1 MQCYYR
7 ISRVIKYLV
16 EWGWRASVKT
26 KKQFI
31 LHSLI
36 IVKFSDHRNPLPES
50 NQTTRRSICINKNRK
65 AKASYHRE
73 LIDQNLSNR
82 ENFGTRLKLF
92 FQLKRKRFV
101 TAYTIKKILLK
112 NLVYFSVQSL
122 KILELNRCLSGIA
135 RGDILIRLCL
145 TVLI

>member
-16 EWGWRASVKT
+16 EWEWRASVKT

-73 LIDQNLSNR
+73 LIDQNLSNP
-82 ENFGTRLKLF
+82 
-92 FQLKRKRFV
+92 RKFWN
-101 TAYTIKKILLK
+101 AIKAIFPTKTEK
-112 NLVYFSVQSL
+112 VCNSL
-122 KILELNRCLSGIA
+122 YNKKDSA
-135 RGDILIRLCL
+135 
-145 TVLI
+145 